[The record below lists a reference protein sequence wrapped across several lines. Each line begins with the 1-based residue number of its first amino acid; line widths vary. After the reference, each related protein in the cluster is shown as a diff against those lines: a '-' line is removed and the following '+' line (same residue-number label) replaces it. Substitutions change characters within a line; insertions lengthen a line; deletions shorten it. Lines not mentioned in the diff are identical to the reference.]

1 VNLLEELNRQLN
13 AMPSARLLLLFV
25 FLIAYVIAISG
36 FIDGRGRQRAAVVA
50 LLSAICLCA
59 IFKPWTAGVVLVVGA
74 VAGIGLFAAA
84 ALLLSRLLGMAG
96 TRAAAPLPLPEAAP
110 AAYTSTRSIPPS
122 LARST

>member
-1 VNLLEELNRQLN
+1 VNLLEELNRQLH

-36 FIDGRGRQRAAVVA
+36 FIEGRGRGRAAVVA
-50 LLSAICLCA
+50 LISAICLCA

-84 ALLLSRLLGMAG
+84 AMLLSRMLGVDSA
-96 TRAAAPLPLPEAAP
+96 RAPAPLPQVEAAP
-110 AAYTSTRSIPPS
+110 SYTSTRSIPPS